1 MSNAPPSGQP
11 NDMFDVPKL
20 RQSAREHKE
29 PQVRDNDLSDVVSLK
44 MPDDSTYEG
53 TVDKTTKLKHGF
65 GTQVWQDGAKY
76 VGEWKDGKAE
86 GNGTFFHSNGDVFE
100 GEFKQDKANGYGTY
114 KHKSGQTY
122 EGYWNDDLQE
132 G

>member
-1 MSNAPPSGQP
+1 
-11 NDMFDVPKL
+11 
-20 RQSAREHKE
+20 
-29 PQVRDNDLSDVVSLK
+29 

-53 TVDKTTKLKHGF
+53 TVDKTTKLKRGF

-122 EGYWNDDLQE
+122 EGGWIDDL
-132 G
+132 